1 MGCPMMTDLLLRL
14 QPKERRGSKPR
25 CHLLTHGSPEEVAAR
40 LTGLIQP
47 WGWVDVTDR
56 WMPQGFVNR
65 EEAQLG
71 KTDVLVDSITGK
83 ALIDWWLAVSKGARV
98 PNWDIASTCT
108 IEGKPGLLLIEA
120 KAHDEELNYEKAGK
134 KQECNETRGQ
144 RQNREQTHNRMQE
157 SSAGFTN
164 STQLEWALSI
174 EHHYQMSNRFAWAWK
189 LTGLGIPVVL
199 VYLGF
204 LNATEMS
211 DRGVP
216 FSNYEAWAQLVMS
229 HSGPLLSVKVWNQR
243 WTLHGQA
250 FIPLIKSIE
259 LPLNVE
265 SVEIADEE

>member
-1 MGCPMMTDLLLRL
+1 MTTDLFLRL
-14 QPKERRGSKPR
+14 KPKERRGSKPR
-25 CHLLTHGSPEEVAAR
+25 CHLLTHGSPEKVAAQ
-40 LTGLIQP
+40 LTSLIEP
-47 WGWVDVTDR
+47 WGKVDITDR
-56 WMPQGFVNR
+56 WMPQGFMHIT
-65 EEAQLG
+65 EAQLG
-71 KTDVLVDSITGK
+71 RGDNMLDAARGK
-83 ALIDWWLAVSKGARV
+83 ALVNWWLAVPKGARV

-134 KQECNETRGQ
+134 RRGHNESRGQ
-144 RQNREQTHNRMQE
+144 RQNREQIHNRMQE
-157 SSAGFTN
+157 SSTGFTN

-189 LTGLGIPVVL
+189 LTELGIPVVL

-216 FSNYEAWAQLVMS
+216 FSNHEAWAQIVMS
-229 HSGPLLSVKVWNQR
+229 HSGPLFPNEVWNHR
-243 WTLHGQA
+243 WKLNGNT

-259 LPLNVE
+259 LPLNIEAVE
-265 SVEIADEE
+265 FADEQ